1 MKEIWKE
8 YDYMYEISNTGF
20 VRNKQT
26 GLILACPIDK
36 HHGYRYFTCHG
47 KIKKVHRLVA
57 ELFIPNPN
65 NLPQVNHKD
74 GNKTNNNV
82 DNLEW
87 CTNQENQIHAR
98 DHGLTPTGQK
108 CSFSKLTQDQVDF
121 IKFNFAQ
128 ENPQYNTVQLA
139 VMFGVDRTTISR
151 IKNNNRWCYDT
162 I

>member
-1 MKEIWKE
+1 MKEIWID
-8 YDYMYEISNTGF
+8 YDYMYEISNTGL

-26 GLILACPIDK
+26 GLVLACPIDK

-74 GNKTNNNV
+74 GDKTNNDV

-87 CTNQENQIHAR
+87 CTNQDNQIHAR

-108 CSFSKLTQDQVDF
+108 CSFSKLTQEQVDF
-121 IKFNFAQ
+121 IKLNFTQ
-128 ENPQYNTVQLA
+128 ESPQYNTVQLA
-139 VMFGVDRTTISR
+139 EMFDVDRTTISR
-151 IKNNNRWCYDT
+151 IKNNNRWCCDT

>member
-1 MKEIWKE
+1 MKEIWKD
-8 YDYMYEISNTGF
+8 YDYMYEISNTGL

-26 GLILACPIDK
+26 GLILKCPIDK
-36 HHGYRYFTCHG
+36 HRGYRYFTCHG
-47 KIKKVHRLVA
+47 KTKKVHKLVA

-65 NLPQVNHKD
+65 NLPQINHKD

-98 DHGLTPTGQK
+98 NHGLTATGQK

-121 IKFNFAQ
+121 IRLNFAQ
-128 ENPQYNTVQLA
+128 ESPQYNTVQLA
-139 VMFGVDRTTISR
+139 EMFGVNRTTISR
-151 IKNNNRWCYDT
+151 IKNNNRWCFN
-162 I
+162 

>member
-1 MKEIWKE
+1 MREIWKD
-8 YDYMYEISNTGF
+8 YDHMYEVSNTGF

-47 KIKKVHRLVA
+47 KTKKVHRLVA

-74 GNKTNNNV
+74 GNKTNNNN

-98 DHGLTPTGQK
+98 DHGLTSTGQK
-108 CSFSKLTQDQVDF
+108 CSFSKLTQEQVDF
-121 IKFNFAQ
+121 IKDNFMK
-128 ENPQYNTVQLA
+128 ENPPYNTVQLA
-139 VMFGVDRTTISR
+139 EMFVVDRTTISR

>member
-1 MKEIWKE
+1 MEEVWKD
-8 YDYMYEISNTGF
+8 YDYMYEVSNTGF

-26 GLILACPIDK
+26 GLILECSVDK
-36 HHGYRYFTCHG
+36 YRGYRRFICHG
-47 KIKKVHRLVA
+47 KQKRVHRLVA

-74 GNKTNNNV
+74 GDKTNNNV
-82 DNLEW
+82 NNLEW
-87 CTNQENQIHAR
+87 CTNQGNQIHAR

-108 CSFSKLTQDQVDF
+108 CSFSKLTQEQVDF
-121 IKFNFAQ
+121 IKSNFSQ

-139 VMFGVDRTTISR
+139 EMFGVGRTTISR
-151 IKNNNRWCYDT
+151 IKNKNRWCCDT